1 MLLKILIFPI
11 LFFFFFFVIFSCI
24 FAVSMLFF
32 WFLQRITELLS
43 FNDYDDDH
51 HYPYFLF
58 TRNCFFLFFVFF
70 ILFFQ
75 LLFRLFDAIFSRFPN
90 VLLVTMAQCLH
101 FTISIV
107 HFMPCGSL
115 HLLSSTKRRI

>member
-1 MLLKILIFPI
+1 MLLKILIFPNFFRLFCYFFLHFCSVDVI
-11 LFFFFFFVIFSCI
+11 LLV
-24 FAVSMLFF
+24 FAKNNS
-32 WFLQRITELLS
+32 QQLLS